1 MPGVER
7 VRSVG
12 ARRRKTRTGVVL
24 TADMIVDTALRLI
37 DAPGGDKLSVRRLG
51 AELGADPTAVY
62 RYFRDMDAL
71 LLALADRLIGDAFA
85 EFVPREHW
93 ADSLRDLAASL
104 RRSMRLHPRLAHLRA
119 IRVTAGPHEMRV
131 VDTGIGIMLSA
142 GFAPADAVRHYRD
155 FVDTVLAVAA
165 VDAAELTEEQEAA
178 EQEAWSRVY
187 TSLPADGYPNVHLVR
202 EHLPSMYNSAFP
214 GTIDKL
220 IDALIQAAPGLTGNR
235 TSSPP
240 DRT

>member
-1 MPGVER
+1 MPGMER

-12 ARRRKTRTGVVL
+12 VRRRKTRAGVVL

-37 DAPGGDKLSVRRLG
+37 DAPGGDRLSVRRLG

-71 LLALADRLIGDAFA
+71 LLAVADRLIGDALND
-85 EFVPREHW
+85 FVPQQHW
-93 ADSLRDLAASL
+93 ADSLRYLADAL

-119 IRVTAGPHEMRV
+119 VRVTAGPHEMRT
-131 VDTGIGIMLSA
+131 VDTGLGIMLSA

-165 VDAAELTEEQEAA
+165 VDAAPLTEEQEEA
-178 EQEAWSRVY
+178 EQQAWSRVY
-187 TSLPADGYPNVHLVR
+187 ASLPAGDYPNVHLVR

-214 GTIDKL
+214 GTVEKL
-220 IDALIQAAPGLTGNR
+220 IAALVATAPSR
-235 TSSPP
+235 
-240 DRT
+240 

>member
-1 MPGVER
+1 MER

-12 ARRRKTRTGVVL
+12 ARRRKTRSGVVL
-24 TADMIVDTALRLI
+24 TEDLIVDAALRLI
-37 DAPGGDKLSVRRLG
+37 ESPSGDRLSVRRLG

-62 RYFRDMDAL
+62 RYFRDLDAL
-71 LLALADRLIGDAFA
+71 LLAVADRLIGDAFA
-85 EFVPREHW
+85 DFVPRDHW
-93 ADSLRDLAASL
+93 VDSLRDLAHSL
-104 RRSMRLHPRLAHLRA
+104 RRSMRQHPRLAHLRA

-165 VDAAELTEEQEAA
+165 VDAAELTAGQETA

-202 EHLPSMYNSAFP
+202 EHLPSMYDSAFP
-214 GTIDKL
+214 GTIEKL
-220 IDALIQAAPGLTGNR
+220 LDALVQAAPT
-235 TSSPP
+235 PA
-240 DRT
+240 